1 MEIASHIST
10 FSLQPTSVAYTLLSA
25 ALYSL
30 PVERL
35 VEVGISFAEVQ
46 VRGASLA
53 LQTRQVGLQVASG
66 AFSFVQYLF
75 AGLVTGSGVL
85 YENSGWFFSAI
96 AWAWSC
102 LVTFAFFLCRCC
114 AERRRWL
121 TTLTFPKV
129 KMFGWGAAVVPPV
142 AAGGGLPGAGGPVV
156 GAPVVVAPV
165 GAAVPGAI
173 VAAGGGGGAVPIPI
187 GPPPGDFLLLAR
199 GAEWDEV
206 MVTYLLSPTRWLC
219 RTTNA
224 DGSAFISALF
234 MPQPGMM
241 RAPVNAG
248 GPRVA
253 PHGVP
258 ANSINWICTPPAAA
272 AVWVP
277 GAPELT
283 QVLAEATL
291 MAAALQAHGE
301 PPGYAVFVPGG
312 LAPMQALP
320 GPMAAGG
327 AVAPLMMA
335 PPAAGLPGVGPAG
348 AVLPGGAGAAGAG
361 GALGPAGSSPDGALT
376 MKNMAEAVEAL
387 QLELVKMSSQE
398 SSSKKKSSSKEKKGH
413 KHKDKK
419 KKKKRKHD
427 SSSGSSSRSRSRS
440 SSSAS
445 SSEGPLRWK
454 SKGRKQ
460 RVRPKNLMHLEA
472 MKFKKRGDLLAYSMK
487 YPGALSAHFLAGIF
501 SKIHKGLVQHSS
513 QLREVSI
520 SAWASQHTG
529 LSETRDLREVANIAA
544 AMDCIQKDEI
554 AQALDILAQRVVS
567 IQSAKKPGGKWE
579 KSEQVELV
587 HPSGAGLASS
597 GMLSLMG

>member
-1 MEIASHIST
+1 MHVPVTIFCSSSHGDCISH
-10 FSLQPTSVAYTLLSA
+10 FDLSLQPTSVAYTLLSA

-241 RAPVNAG
+241 RAPVNMG

-291 MAAALQAHGE
+291 LAAALQAHGE
-301 PPGYAVFVPGG
+301 PPGYATKPNYFPISYS
-312 LAPMQALP
+312 LAEEFLMREPSRVLRRSARARSPTRTHPPSPSLKP
-320 GPMAAGG
+320 C
-327 AVAPLMMA
+327 AV
-335 PPAAGLPGVGPAG
+335 G
-348 AVLPGGAGAAGAG
+348 
-361 GALGPAGSSPDGALT
+361 
-376 MKNMAEAVEAL
+376 
-387 QLELVKMSSQE
+387 
-398 SSSKKKSSSKEKKGH
+398 
-413 KHKDKK
+413 
-419 KKKKRKHD
+419 
-427 SSSGSSSRSRSRS
+427 
-440 SSSAS
+440 
-445 SSEGPLRWK
+445 
-454 SKGRKQ
+454 
-460 RVRPKNLMHLEA
+460 
-472 MKFKKRGDLLAYSMK
+472 
-487 YPGALSAHFLAGIF
+487 LSALYLMV
-501 SKIHKGLVQHSS
+501 LVY
-513 QLREVSI
+513 
-520 SAWASQHTG
+520 
-529 LSETRDLREVANIAA
+529 
-544 AMDCIQKDEI
+544 
-554 AQALDILAQRVVS
+554 
-567 IQSAKKPGGKWE
+567 
-579 KSEQVELV
+579 
-587 HPSGAGLASS
+587 
-597 GMLSLMG
+597 